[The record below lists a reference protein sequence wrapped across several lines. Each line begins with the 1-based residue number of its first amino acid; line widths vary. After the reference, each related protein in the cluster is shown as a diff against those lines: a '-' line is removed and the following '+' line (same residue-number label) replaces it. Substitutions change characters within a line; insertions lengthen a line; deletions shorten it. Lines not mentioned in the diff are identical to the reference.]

1 MKKLV
6 IIGVLVFIAVLCCSP
21 VYAQY
26 TGPRGGVIGIV
37 IDPTGEEVVV
47 RRVMRGSGAA
57 RAGVK
62 EGDVI
67 VTINRVPISKCTM
80 EDFNRRLRGGVG
92 SEVTLS
98 LRGKDGQQRDVPI
111 IREAVAGLGETVL
124 PINIGLPKPHDLRPE
139 DGMVCTIAGAKG
151 NTATINCG
159 KNAGVDRGQRVRFIN
174 RADYAKHKTI
184 ATGRVTKVDPYTSKV
199 AVRGASK
206 LACDNIVAI
215 TSAWRSERAREN
227 TLWRVT
233 AYGINL
239 IDYPTG
245 LPYASIDQ
253 LRFDT
258 ELELEQAAVRKM
270 VERLHA
276 ATDIARRIDKKKI
289 SRGRFRGRTVAQ
301 AFGATKPKNVMAF
314 LTYLKTYPDQYIGRD
329 WYLPEVYATWLVNG
343 TP

>member
-1 MKKLV
+1 MKKL
-6 IIGVLVFIAVLCCSP
+6 ILIAVLVLLTVFCFSSLH
-21 VYAQY
+21 AQY
-26 TGPRGGVIGIV
+26 SGSSGGVIGIV
-37 IDPTGEEVVV
+37 VDTTGPEVAV

-67 VTINRVPISKCTM
+67 VAINRVPMTRCTM
-80 EDFNRRLRGGVG
+80 EAFNRWLRGGVG

-98 LRGKDGQQRDVPI
+98 LRGADGMTRDVSI
-111 IREAVAGLGETVL
+111 IREAVAGLGEAIL

-139 DGMVCTIAGAKG
+139 DGMVCTIAGVSG
-151 NTATINCG
+151 SIATINCG
-159 KNAGVDRGQRVRFIN
+159 KDAGVDRGQSVRFVN
-174 RADYAKHKTI
+174 RSDYAKHFSI
-184 ATGRVTKVDPYTSKV
+184 ATGTVAKVDTYTSKV
-199 AVRGASK
+199 SVSGASK
-206 LACDNIVAI
+206 LACDDIVAI

-245 LPYASIDQ
+245 LPYATIGQ

-270 VERLHA
+270 AERLRA
-276 ATDIARRIDKKKI
+276 SSDIARRIEKGK
-289 SRGRFRGRTVAQ
+289 SVAGTF
-301 AFGATKPKNVMAF
+301 ASTKPKDVMAF
-314 LTYLKTYPDQYIGRD
+314 LHYLRTYPDRYIGRD
-329 WYLPEVYATWLVNG
+329 WYLPEVYATWILNG
-343 TP
+343 SPN

>member
-1 MKKLV
+1 MKKPILIV
-6 IIGVLVFIAVLCCSP
+6 VLVLLGVFCFSP
-21 VYAQY
+21 AHTQY
-26 TGPRGGVIGIV
+26 SGPSGGVIGIV
-37 IDPTGEEVVV
+37 VDPTAPEVVV

-67 VTINRVPISKCTM
+67 TAINRVPVTKCTM
-80 EDFNRRLRGGVG
+80 EAFNRRLRGGVG
-92 SEVTLS
+92 SEVTLA
-98 LRGKDGQQRDVPI
+98 LRGRDGMPRDVSI

-124 PINIGLPKPHDLRPE
+124 PINLGLPKPHDLRPE
-139 DGMVCTIAGAKG
+139 DGMVCTVAGG
-151 NTATINCG
+151 SGSVATINCG
-159 KNAGVDRGQRVRFIN
+159 KDAGIDRGQSVRFVN
-174 RADYAKHKTI
+174 RADYAKHSSI
-184 ATGRVTKVDPYTSKV
+184 ATGTVSKVDTYTSKV
-199 AVRGASK
+199 SVSGASK
-206 LACDNIVAI
+206 LACDDVVAI

-245 LPYASIDQ
+245 LPYATIGQ

-270 VERLHA
+270 AERLRA
-276 ATDIARRIDKKKI
+276 SSDIARRVEKGK
-289 SRGRFRGRTVAQ
+289 SVARSL
-301 AFGATKPKNVMAF
+301 ASTDPKDVMAF

-329 WYLPEVYATWLVNG
+329 WYLPEVYSTWLMNG
-343 TP
+343 KPQ